1 MNEYREELVTFPLS
15 SKAPVAPEIS
25 YQRTSAPA
33 PPNTVCCVH
42 TATGAPTTILQ
53 STGRNLDFSC
63 SSTCRWGDYA
73 GASPD
78 PIAGATGGRVWF
90 VNQWNVA
97 SVTANDVDW
106 RTQVFNVGF

>member
-1 MNEYREELVTFPLS
+1 MGLTFNTSSGTTYSAIKQVTQPVGGVQS
-15 SKAPVAPEIS
+15 S
-25 YQRTSAPA
+25 
-33 PPNTVCCVH
+33 
-42 TATGAPTTILQ
+42 PTTILQ